1 MGRKGRTMRSTS
13 KGSSRSTKAK
23 LTVPTPGLEKVL
35 FHQSNDFKDLLG
47 KIANY
52 VASRD
57 FTGACVVAV
66 AMWKVECPTFQ
77 TPKQPTKRACS
88 EYLEGLDTYFDK
100 EDEYVA
106 RVRAWKENCVGIHTL
121 LLKHCHPELRAILQ
135 TADGSFGFL
144 LDKND
149 IVKLLNIVCLF
160 MGYMEQLK
168 EEENSKLD
176 STGHYDNL
184 GGFENWSE
192 CRPGTYGR
200 RGTYV

>member
-1 MGRKGRTMRSTS
+1 MNRRMDRNGPEIRSTS
-13 KGSSRSTKAK
+13 TGLPGSTEAK
-23 LTVPTPGLEKVL
+23 FTAPTPGLENVL
-35 FHQSNDFKDLLG
+35 FHQSNDFKDVLG

-57 FTGACVVAV
+57 FTGACVADVADV
-66 AMWKVECPTFQ
+66 AMCKVECPTFQ

-135 TADGSFGFL
+135 KADGSLEVL

-149 IVKLLNIVCLF
+149 ITKLLNKMCLF
-160 MGYMEQLK
+160 MGYMEQ
-168 EEENSKLD
+168 
-176 STGHYDNL
+176 
-184 GGFENWSE
+184 
-192 CRPGTYGR
+192 
-200 RGTYV
+200 